1 MRLPIRN
8 PYLLFSIGFLTWM
21 LFFDSEDLITQYRVW
36 GQLKKLKEDRAYYL
50 ERIEEINRD
59 REELMTQEEL
69 LEKFA
74 REKYYMKRPT
84 EDLYVFVD

>member
-8 PYLLFSIGFLTWM
+8 PYLLVGIGFLTWM

-36 GQLKKLKEDRAYYL
+36 NQLKKLKDDKAYYL
-50 ERIEEINRD
+50 ERIESIHRD

-84 EDLYVFVD
+84 EDVYVFVD

>member
-8 PYLLFSIGFLTWM
+8 PYLLFGIGFLTWM

-36 GQLKKLKEDRAYYL
+36 NQLKKLKEDRAYYL
-50 ERIEEINRD
+50 ERIERIHRD

-84 EDLYVFVD
+84 EDVYVFVD